1 MRYEISRRAQ
11 AVIDDIIR
19 YTVANFGEEQAA
31 DYVGGLYN
39 CFDLL
44 TDNPRMG
51 RAWNGAHR
59 VLIYRSHYVLYR
71 ILPEYIFITDIRHTR
86 QDIPPEWK
94 GV

>member
-19 YTVANFGEEQAA
+19 YTVSNFGEDQAA

-39 CFDLL
+39 SFDLL

-51 RAWNGAHR
+51 RAWKSGHR
-59 VLIYRSHYVLYR
+59 LLIYRSHYVLYR
-71 ILPEYIFITDIRHTR
+71 IMDDHIFITDMRHTR
-86 QDIPPEWK
+86 QDIPPEWQR
-94 GV
+94 